1 MTAQQVINRIT
12 TLGPVIPVLQFD
24 DVAQGEAVCRA
35 LYAGGIRVFEITLR
49 TAAGLPVL
57 ERASQI
63 ADDIVVGVGTLTRA
77 DQCTAAVK
85 AGAQFGVSP
94 GLTANLNQAAK
105 DAGLPLLPG
114 IMTPTD
120 IMLALEAGYETVKFF
135 PAQPVGGT
143 ALLHAF
149 GGPFPS
155 LKFCPTGGITYENA
169 IHYLKLPNVVCV
181 GGSWLAPKGLIQS
194 QSWEAI
200 TRLAREASCLG
211 GT

>member
-1 MTAQQVINRIT
+1 MTAQQVINRVT

-49 TAAGLPVL
+49 TAAGLPVI
-57 ERASQI
+57 ERVSQI

-77 DQCTAAVK
+77 DQCAAAVK

-94 GLTANLNQAAK
+94 GLTATLDRGAK

-114 IMTPTD
+114 VMTPAEIIAAIET
-120 IMLALEAGYETVKFF
+120 GYETVKFF
-135 PAQPVGGT
+135 PAQPAGGT
-143 ALLHAF
+143 ALLYAF

-155 LKFCPTGGITYENA
+155 IKFCPTGGISYENA
-169 IHYLKLPNVVCV
+169 AHYLKLPNVVCV
-181 GGSWLAPKGLIQS
+181 GGSWLAPKGLMQS
-194 QSWEAI
+194 QNWAAI
-200 TRLAREASCLG
+200 TELAREASCLG
-211 GT
+211 G